1 MLCITLRIRSM
12 CIIYIRRRLWK
23 AASLTRTLKIP
34 RTSVPRDKDYW
45 RSPWG
50 KILRNP
56 HVKIPGNNCYYKRF
70 RRRFCISYELFYPL
84 VQECKQHHL
93 ISSVADSV
101 GTGWTKG
108 LKSTCS
114 SSHFTEGILFRR
126 SMYEKS

>member
-1 MLCITLRIRSM
+1 MGQD
-12 CIIYIRRRLWK
+12 III
-23 AASLTRTLKIP
+23 IIII
-34 RTSVPRDKDYW
+34 
-45 RSPWG
+45 PWG
-50 KILRNP
+50 KI
-56 HVKIPGNNCYYKRF
+56 KIPGNNYYCKRY
-70 RRRFCISYELFYPL
+70 RRRFRISYELFYPL

-126 SMYEKS
+126 RCIIRDPRGIGNHHLSIPVPADYYCSGYIAVI